1 MVFRCC
7 LSKRENKNSE
17 INDSLLTLHV
27 AENDPR
33 RTRIANA
40 YFSLFMALGNILGY
54 ATGAYS
60 GWYSIFPFTV
70 TESCGI
76 SCANL
81 KSAFLLDIIVL
92 VITTYTTVTSVQEPQ
107 TFGSDEAQN
116 PGAEQEAF
124 LWELFG
130 SLRYFTLP
138 IWMVLIVTAL
148 TWMAWFPFTLFD
160 TDWMGR
166 EIYRGS
172 PDNPGETQRYHDGVR
187 MGSFGLMLNSVV
199 LGFTSVVLEKL
210 CRKWGAGLVWGV
222 SNILMTLCFLAM
234 LVITYV
240 AKNMDYPSSGAPPTG
255 IVVASLVVFTIL
267 GAPLAITYSIPYAMA
282 ASRVENLGL
291 GQGLAMGIL
300 NLAIVIP
307 QVITFE
313 VFLLRFGSVL
323 CTSGVQS

>member
-1 MVFRCC
+1 
-7 LSKRENKNSE
+7 
-17 INDSLLTLHV
+17 
-27 AENDPR
+27 
-33 RTRIANA
+33 
-40 YFSLFMALGNILGY
+40 
-54 ATGAYS
+54 
-60 GWYSIFPFTV
+60 
-70 TESCGI
+70 
-76 SCANL
+76 
-81 KSAFLLDIIVL
+81 
-92 VITTYTTVTSVQEPQ
+92 
-107 TFGSDEAQN
+107 
-116 PGAEQEAF
+116 
-124 LWELFG
+124 
-130 SLRYFTLP
+130 
-138 IWMVLIVTAL
+138 MVLIVTAL

-267 GAPLAITYSIPYAMA
+267 GAPLAVSKRLFF
-282 ASRVENLGL
+282 S
-291 GQGLAMGIL
+291 
-300 NLAIVIP
+300 
-307 QVITFE
+307 F
-313 VFLLRFGSVL
+313 S
-323 CTSGVQS
+323 S